1 MDDLLTSAE
10 VAKLAGVGPTAVKRW
25 ADSGLLKC
33 VRTVGGHRRFER
45 REVDRF
51 LGGSRPMDGDD
62 WQDWVDAALGDG
74 AAPAL
79 VGRLFDLRAAS
90 GSWHHAADRAGAFV
104 QDLGRR
110 WESGA
115 LTVVEEHIVSHALQR
130 ALATIVETMPVPPAA
145 PRVFLAAADGD
156 AHTLGL
162 SLAELCAR
170 EAGWRAEWGGPH
182 TRAVDVVE
190 RVTSRDIA
198 MVALS
203 ASAQS
208 DPNVLAAEAR
218 EVSAACH
225 AHGVELALGGAGAWP
240 DDLPAVRRFHAFEPF
255 YRYALEVRRRPA
267 GKSDDAA
274 PRRTQRTD

>member
-10 VAKLAGVGPTAVKRW
+10 VARLAGVGPTAVKRW
-25 ADSGLLKC
+25 ADSGVLKC
-33 VRTVGGHRRFER
+33 VRTAGGHRRFER

-51 LGGSRPMDGDD
+51 LRGSLPGDGQL
-62 WQDWVDAALGDG
+62 WQDWLDAALGDNSV
-74 AAPAL
+74 PAL
-79 VGRLFDLRAAS
+79 VGRLFDLRAEL
-90 GSWHHAADRAGAFV
+90 GSWHRAADRVGAFV
-104 QDLGRR
+104 EELGKR

-115 LTVVEEHIVSHALQR
+115 LTVVQEHIISHALQR
-130 ALATIVETMPVPPAA
+130 ALATIVETIPVPAA
-145 PRVFLAAADGD
+145 SPRLFLAAADGD

-182 TRAVDVVE
+182 TRAIDVVE

-208 DPNVLAAEAR
+208 DPATLAAEAR
-218 EVSAACH
+218 EVADTCR

-240 DDLPAVRRFHAFEPF
+240 DNLPAGQRFSAFEPF
-255 YRYALEVRRRPA
+255 YRFALDAR
-267 GKSDDAA
+267 GKAA
-274 PRRTQRTD
+274 RNS